1 MWFPMLF
8 KDDGSSAYR
17 AAYRYSQAVL
27 YLTLGGLYL
36 HIICAA
42 VAHGHKA
49 NTIGSFF
56 ASCGP
61 QDYALGAVCAG
72 LCYYCYTAA
81 RSPRTK
87 RPLSKAQKWQQRR
100 KFFVILLSW
109 LTVAAVVA
117 YNHHDGERVT
127 LFIRVII
134 DPCDHRLPAMAADR
148 PPPLRAELMSWH
160 EARGKV
166 SRTGPASRCL
176 GARR

>member
-1 MWFPMLF
+1 MMFPMLL
-8 KDDGSSAYR
+8 KDDGSLVNCAV
-17 AAYRYSQAVL
+17 YRYSRAVL

-36 HIICAA
+36 YIFCAA

-72 LCYYCYTAA
+72 LCYQCYTIA

-87 RPLSKAQKWQQRR
+87 RPLSKAQKCQHRR
-100 KFFVILLSW
+100 ELIVILLSW

-117 YNHHDGERVT
+117 YNHHDGERV
-127 LFIRVII
+127 LVHLSDR
-134 DPCDHRLPAMAADR
+134 RLPAMAADR

-166 SRTGPASRCL
+166 SRAGPASRCL
-176 GARR
+176 NAPR